1 MRSWRRQQGQH
12 GEQLAVQFLQ
22 RQGYRIQQQNYRC
35 RGGEVDIIA
44 WDGPTLVFIEVKTKG
59 QTAFGAPQAMVG
71 GQKQKKIVHVAMVY
85 VQQHQMQ
92 DVNIRFDV
100 VAITLLPGVP
110 HEVTH
115 VPGAFTAPSHFLY

>member
-1 MRSWRRQQGQH
+1 
-12 GEQLAVQFLQ
+12 
-22 RQGYRIQQQNYRC
+22 
-35 RGGEVDIIA
+35 
-44 WDGPTLVFIEVKTKG
+44 
-59 QTAFGAPQAMVG
+59 
-71 GQKQKKIVHVAMVY
+71 MVY

-110 HEVTH
+110 PEVTH